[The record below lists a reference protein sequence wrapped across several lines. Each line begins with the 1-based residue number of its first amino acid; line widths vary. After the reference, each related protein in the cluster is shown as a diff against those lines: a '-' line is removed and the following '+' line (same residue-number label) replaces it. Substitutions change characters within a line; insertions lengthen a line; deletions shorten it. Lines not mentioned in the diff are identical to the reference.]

1 MNWLKCGLRN
11 NPLMKHKNILE
22 RKSILLIN
30 RALAY
35 SLNIQRTKLKK
46 GNAVKARNYRRVKGQ
61 PYTRKK
67 YIRGSPQPRITK
79 FTMGDS
85 TAKFEYQAF
94 LIARKEAQI
103 RHNALEAA
111 RIAANQVLS
120 GKLGTNNYCL
130 RILPYPHAV
139 LRENKM
145 IFGAHADRLQDGMK
159 HAFGKPIGT
168 AARVK
173 SNQTIMTANVNE
185 DGIEA
190 AKEALR
196 RGGAKLPITC
206 RIVVEK
212 TAD

>member
-1 MNWLKCGLRN
+1 
-11 NPLMKHKNILE
+11 MKAH
-22 RKSILLIN
+22 
-30 RALAY
+30 
-35 SLNIQRTKLKK
+35 
-46 GNAVKARNYRRVKGQ
+46 NYRRVKGQ
-61 PYTRKK
+61 AYTRKK
-67 YIRGSPQPRITK
+67 YIRGSPQSRITK

-85 TAKFEYQAF
+85 TAEFEYQTF

-103 RHNALEAA
+103 RANALEAA

-120 GKLGTNNYCL
+120 GKLGTNYCL
-130 RILPYPHAV
+130 RILPYPHVV

-159 HAFGKPIGT
+159 HAFGKAVAV
-168 AARVK
+168 AARVR

-190 AKEALR
+190 AREALR

-212 TAD
+212 TAE

>member
-1 MNWLKCGLRN
+1 M
-11 NPLMKHKNILE
+11 
-22 RKSILLIN
+22 
-30 RALAY
+30 
-35 SLNIQRTKLKK
+35 
-46 GNAVKARNYRRVKGQ
+46 KARNYRRVKGQ
-61 PYTRKK
+61 SYTRKK

-120 GKLGTNNYCL
+120 GKLGTNYCF
-130 RILPYPHAV
+130 RILTYPHVV

-159 HAFGKPIGT
+159 HAFGKAVGI

-190 AKEALR
+190 AREALR

-212 TAD
+212 TAE